1 MRISDW
7 SSDVCSSDLGRVEGD
22 HARITNHPWVIS
34 RPRICG
40 MLDFTQLEL
49 VNDFAAQSMAIPAL
63 RQSDVIAIGG
73 ASGKPDATPANRTY
87 AVIGPGTGLGVGV
100 LVVRDGHYWPL
111 ETEGGHVSFPPGTP
125 EEIAIL
131 ERLSEIGRAHV

>member
-34 RPRICG
+34 RPRICE

-73 ASGKPDATPANRTY
+73 ATWKPDATPAHRTY
-87 AVIGPGTGLGVGV
+87 AVIGPGTGLGGGGV
-100 LVVRDGHYWPL
+100 LVRDGNYRPRG
-111 ETEGGHVSFPPGTP
+111 TGGGHG
-125 EEIAIL
+125 
-131 ERLSEIGRAHV
+131 RLP

>member
-1 MRISDW
+1 MIRRPPRSTRTATLFPYTTLFRSGDAALHYF
-7 SSDVCSSDLGRVEGD
+7 DDGGTRMAGGRPVHRGVFAVAGRVEGD

-34 RPRICG
+34 RPRICE

-73 ASGKPDATPANRTY
+73 ATWKPDATPANRTS
-87 AVIGPGTGLGVGV
+87 AVIG
-100 LVVRDGHYWPL
+100 
-111 ETEGGHVSFPPGTP
+111 
-125 EEIAIL
+125 
-131 ERLSEIGRAHV
+131 